1 MLEILNN
8 FDHSLFLSIHQWR
21 NSFLD
26 SMMPV
31 ITSRWAWV
39 PLYALFLFFIWKRFG
54 KQTIFIA
61 ITIALLIVASDQT
74 ANLIKKSIAR
84 PRPCYD
90 TNLAG
95 LVTTPLGCGGNY
107 GFVSGHAANS
117 CALAVF
123 LWLLSGTMHGFAPS
137 RKRKYWLLLF
147 PWVILVCWSRI
158 YVGVHFPFD
167 LIGGCILGTCWAF
180 LLFFI
185 YKKAVP
191 VIR

>member
-1 MLEILNN
+1 MLETLNN

-21 NSFLD
+21 NGFLD
-26 SMMPV
+26 IVMPV
-31 ITSRWAWV
+31 LTNRWIWI
-39 PLYALFLFFIWKRFG
+39 PLYALLLFFLWKRFG
-54 KQTIFIA
+54 KQTILIA
-61 ITIALLIVASDQT
+61 ITIALLVVASDQT
-74 ANLIKKSIAR
+74 ANLLKKNIGR

-90 TNLAG
+90 ETLAG
-95 LVTTPLGCGGNY
+95 KVITPLGCGGNY

-117 CALAVF
+117 AALAFF
-123 LWLLSGTMHGFAPS
+123 LWLLSGHLQGFAPS
-137 RKRKYWLLLF
+137 RKRNWWLLLF
-147 PWVILVCWSRI
+147 PWMILVFWSRI

-167 LIGGCILGTCWAF
+167 LLGGCIVGAAWAF